1 MLRRSGARIEERL
14 IGDALSE
21 HMDRVDTGRDLW
33 PTISDLLSLR
43 KRTRFPKIAA
53 VVATTVVVSLFAFL
67 AVVRPWSNSDYQ
79 FDYQYTGYLQEE
91 IPPCQ
96 PAAGSSVDPCGT
108 GLGQLDSSGGHVS
121 LGSEP
126 RSVAFYLNNR
136 YTLSIAVHLVVR
148 GTYLPNSVRC
158 APAGGQFRIAP
169 YVDVDYSRSKAT
181 HCFADVR
188 VNEYILGSGPPT
200 LTILVGSGSHSLYE
214 DSEELLEQARRRLEK
229 LYREGGY
236 YNDLTQAPEGGIEGR
251 EAVLFLGASRDG
263 GVEAWQVFTT
273 WDIEQRDDGTVVA
286 VHPERFWWARRDDF
300 QTHRSK
306 LEMELPAFRQAVSA
320 AHQARLTANGG
331 RIGPDAGL
339 PMIQTDAN
347 RITELF
353 TSLGEYDHPNGP
365 PVSPP
370 RTCGM
375 AVPTDPY
382 DPGLMLDCQ
391 LLLVLEDGLKG
402 TATLNWDSGTAIG
415 SWDGVTIG
423 GTPTR
428 VTKVELDDEDLTG
441 IIPTEL
447 GSLSE
452 LTHLDLSGNS
462 LTGDIPRKLG
472 RLDNLEEVRLS
483 GNSLTGCIPQGLKDV
498 TTNDLSSLSLLYCP
512 PAPAAPTAG
521 TATETSQPLTW
532 AAVAGAAKYRV
543 EYREDSWDP
552 WEVDDES
559 ITTASRTVDGLLCH
573 RIYGYREREYEFRL
587 SAYGDG
593 TTYAAAWSDPSAVRT
608 ATTAACSPPVFGSS
622 SYSFSVAE
630 DAPIGTT
637 VGTVQ
642 ATDNSGQLAYR
653 ITGYLPIPGAD
664 PSAGFFGSDFFALDE
679 NTGVITVLEDLRRTA
694 YREANLEVT
703 ATDANGGV
711 AVVEVRIKMTKS
723 CSSGVAAPN
732 PAATPGLVADC
743 KVLLGLKEALE
754 GPTINQS
761 YRLLNWTAET
771 AMSSWD
777 GITLEGSPQRA
788 TVLDLE
794 SNGLT
799 GSLPEEL
806 GNLDKL
812 QTLYL
817 SGNQFTGCIPP
828 ALRDVDENDLDSL
841 DLPNC
846 A

>member
-1 MLRRSGARIEERL
+1 MLRRRDTRIEERL

-33 PTISDLLSLR
+33 PTISGLLSR
-43 KRTRFPKIAA
+43 PKRTQFPKIAA
-53 VVATTVVVSLFAFL
+53 VVATTVIVSLFAFL
-67 AVVRPWSNSDYQ
+67 AVVRPWSNS
-79 FDYQYTGYLQEE
+79 DYQYTGYLQEE

-370 RTCGM
+370 PTCGM

-391 LLLVLEDGLKG
+391 LLLVLKDTLRG

-415 SWDGVTIG
+415 SWDGLTTG

-441 IIPTEL
+441 TIPTEL

-452 LTHLDLSGNS
+452 LTHLDLSDNS
-462 LTGDIPRKLG
+462 LTGDIPRELG
-472 RLDNLEEVRLS
+472 RLDNLVEIRLS

-498 TTNDLSSLSLLYCP
+498 TTNDLSSLGLLYCP
-512 PAPAAPTAG
+512 PAPGAPTAG
-521 TATETSQPLTW
+521 PATLTSQPLTW
-532 AAVAGAAKYRV
+532 TAVTGAANYRV
-543 EYREDSWDP
+543 EYREFRHRP
-552 WEVDDES
+552 WGVDGQS
-559 ITTASRTVDGLLCH
+559 TTTASWTVDGLTCETE
-573 RIYGYREREYEFRL
+573 YRYRL

-593 TTYAAAWSDPSAVRT
+593 TTYAAAWSEPSAVLT

-622 SYSFSVAE
+622 SYSFSVVD

-642 ATDNSGQLAYR
+642 ATDNSGLPVVYS

-664 PSAGFFGSDFFALDE
+664 PSAGFFGSDYSFAIDP
-679 NTGVITVLEDLRRTA
+679 NTGVITVPEDMSRTV
-694 YREANLEVT
+694 YRTANLEVT
-703 ATDANGGV
+703 ATDASGGV
-711 AVVEVRIKMTKS
+711 TTVEVLIEITKS
-723 CSSGVAAPN
+723 
-732 PAATPGLVADC
+732 
-743 KVLLGLKEALE
+743 
-754 GPTINQS
+754 
-761 YRLLNWTAET
+761 
-771 AMSSWD
+771 
-777 GITLEGSPQRA
+777 
-788 TVLDLE
+788 
-794 SNGLT
+794 
-799 GSLPEEL
+799 
-806 GNLDKL
+806 
-812 QTLYL
+812 
-817 SGNQFTGCIPP
+817 
-828 ALRDVDENDLDSL
+828 
-841 DLPNC
+841 
-846 A
+846 

>member
-1 MLRRSGARIEERL
+1 MLRRRDTRIEERL

-33 PTISDLLSLR
+33 PTISDLLSRR
-43 KRTRFPKIAA
+43 KRTQFPKIAA
-53 VVATTVVVSLFAFL
+53 VVATTVVVSLFVFL
-67 AVVRPWSNSDYQ
+67 AVVRPWLNSDYQ
-79 FDYQYTGYLQEE
+79 FDYQYTGYLTED

-96 PAAGSSVDPCGT
+96 PAAGSSTDPCASQE
-108 GLGQLDSSGGHVS
+108 GQPGGGDEGSGYAFWFGEPEPMQFWLDGVGVT
-121 LGSEP
+121 
-126 RSVAFYLNNR
+126 RA
-136 YTLSIAVHLVVR
+136 AHLVVR
-148 GTYLPNSVRC
+148 GTYLPNTVRC
-158 APAGGQFRIAP
+158 APAGAQFRIAT
-169 YVDVDYSRSKAT
+169 YIETVFAYSTAT
-181 HCFADVR
+181 HCFADIR
-188 VNEYILGSGPPT
+188 VNEYILGSGPPA
-200 LTILVGSGSHSLYE
+200 LTVMVAYDTVRLHTST
-214 DSEELLEQARRRLEK
+214 DEEREEARLRMERLLLE
-229 LYREGGY
+229 GGW
-236 YNDLTQAPEGGIEGR
+236 DFSLGHVPEGGIEGR
-251 EAVLFLGASRDG
+251 EAVLFLGPSIDFG
-263 GVEAWQVFTT
+263 MEAWQVQLT
-273 WDIEQRDDGTVVA
+273 WYIEQKEDGTVIA
-286 VHPERFWWARRDDF
+286 VHPYRVWWEDRDDYE
-300 QTHRSK
+300 THRAGV
-306 LEMELPAFRQAVSA
+306 EMELPAFRKAVSA
-320 AHQARLTANGG
+320 AHQTRLAAYGG
-331 RIGPDAGL
+331 RIRPDADT

-347 RITELF
+347 RLTELY
-353 TSLGEYDHPNGP
+353 TSLGQYSHPNGP

-370 RTCGM
+370 PACGL

-391 LLLVLEDGLKG
+391 LLLVLKDGLSG
-402 TATLNWDSGTAIG
+402 TGTLNWDSDTAIG
-415 SWDGVTIG
+415 SWDGLTAG

-428 VTKVELDDEDLTG
+428 VTKVELGDESLTG
-441 IIPTEL
+441 NLPAEL
-447 GSLSE
+447 GGLAG
-452 LTHLDLSGNS
+452 LTHLDLSDNS
-462 LTGDIPRKLG
+462 LVGEIPRELSK
-472 RLDNLEEVRLS
+472 LDNLEEIRLS
-483 GNSLTGCIPQGLKDV
+483 GNSLTGCIPQSLKDV
-498 TTNDLSSLSLLYCP
+498 QTNDLSLLGILYCP
-512 PAPAAPTAG
+512 PAPGLPVSG
-521 TATETSQPLTW
+521 TATMTSQPLTW
-532 AAVAGAAKYRV
+532 TAVAGAANYRV
-543 EYREDSWDP
+543 DYRVQRNRP
-552 WEVDDES
+552 WLLDDQS
-559 ITTASRTVDGLLCH
+559 ITTASRTVDGLTC
-573 RIYGYREREYEFRL
+573 ETEYQYRL
-587 SAYGDG
+587 SAQGDG
-593 TTYAAAWSDPSAVRT
+593 TTYSGWSEPSDVLR
-608 ATTAACSPPVFGSS
+608 ATTGSCTPPVFRSYQ
-622 SYSFSVAE
+622 YSFSVAE

-777 GITLEGSPQRA
+777 GITLEGSPQRV